1 MKKTFLMVAAVAAML
16 VATGFTAC
24 KPNSKPKEIDIYV
37 AGTDDSGANAVAK
50 VWKNGKELYELTD
63 GSKSA
68 SAYSVFVVG
77 GDVYTAG
84 SEYNN
89 STNNVAKV
97 WKNDKELYALTDGT
111 KSGEAHSL
119 FVADDKVYTAGY
131 EGRVAK
137 LWKNKSATDLTDG
150 SKSASAYSVF
160 VAGSNVYTAG
170 KDGNIVKVWKKGSE
184 LFALTDRWL

>member
-16 VATGFTAC
+16 ATGFTAC
-24 KPNSKPKEIDIYV
+24 KPNSKPKEVDIYV
-37 AGTDDSGANAVAK
+37 AGIDNSGAKGVAK
-50 VWKNGKELYELTD
+50 VWKNGKELYDLTD
-63 GSKSA
+63 GSKEA
-68 SAYSVFVVG
+68 NAYSVFVVG

-111 KSGEAHSL
+111 KSGESNSV

-131 EGRVAK
+131 
-137 LWKNKSATDLTDG
+137 
-150 SKSASAYSVF
+150 
-160 VAGSNVYTAG
+160 
-170 KDGNIVKVWKKGSE
+170 
-184 LFALTDRWL
+184 